1 MPQNY
6 DHCRKNNHFFILDV
20 LVISFFFSFSTVLR
34 SCLQK
39 VSSVASAEFHCNA
52 QTKPHHVLQKLMSLC
67 AIIGAQN
74 GRILRPK
81 EHDHL
86 VFYLRD
92 LSLPKPDKWGTS
104 QLLAWLQQV
113 IVSL

>member
-1 MPQNY
+1 
-6 DHCRKNNHFFILDV
+6 
-20 LVISFFFSFSTVLR
+20 
-34 SCLQK
+34 
-39 VSSVASAEFHCNA
+39 
-52 QTKPHHVLQKLMSLC
+52 MSLC

-113 IVSL
+113 IKGSFYLYIFKYSQI

>member
-1 MPQNY
+1 
-6 DHCRKNNHFFILDV
+6 
-20 LVISFFFSFSTVLR
+20 
-34 SCLQK
+34 
-39 VSSVASAEFHCNA
+39 
-52 QTKPHHVLQKLMSLC
+52 MSLC

-74 GRILRPK
+74 GRILRPR

-113 IVSL
+113 KGGFMHQIIIFFKYINF